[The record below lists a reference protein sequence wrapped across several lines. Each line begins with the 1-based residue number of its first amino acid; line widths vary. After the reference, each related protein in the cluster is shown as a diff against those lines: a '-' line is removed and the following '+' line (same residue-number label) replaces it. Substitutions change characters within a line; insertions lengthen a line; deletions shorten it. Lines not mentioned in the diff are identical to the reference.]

1 MKFIK
6 KIPHIDVDISL
17 YEWNQKYILKFEHNQ
32 MEQIY
37 KVSQLDIEKKE
48 DVETAVTP
56 EFVTGV
62 MHRFAEMQEQW
73 DEVLGFSL

>member
-32 MEQIY
+32 MEQVY
-37 KVSQLDIEKKE
+37 KVGQLEIETKE
-48 DVETAVTP
+48 EVEAAITP
-56 EFVTGV
+56 DFIVGV
-62 MHRFAEMQEQW
+62 MHRFEEMEQQW
-73 DEVLGFSL
+73 DQVLGLSL